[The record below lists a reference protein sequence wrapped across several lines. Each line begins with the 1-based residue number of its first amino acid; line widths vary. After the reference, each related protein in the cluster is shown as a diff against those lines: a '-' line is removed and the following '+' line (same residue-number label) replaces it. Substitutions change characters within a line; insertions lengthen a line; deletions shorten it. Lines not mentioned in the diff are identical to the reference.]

1 MTERYYGKNMKTLM
15 TFLLPIV
22 VVACASPCNAQTA
35 PRSNTTAFLIEATA
49 ATAGSLVGFSA
60 VYLTRSDCGDDLAC
74 IIKQVGAAVIAS
86 TAFYAGG
93 AYFVGKQANTNPSP
107 LGVTL
112 GAIAGA
118 GAGLF
123 IWHAVDQDL
132 EITRSNAAGIATYV
146 ISQGIVTAIGSAI
159 ARR

>member
-1 MTERYYGKNMKTLM
+1 MTTLM
-15 TFLLPIV
+15 KFVLTVIV
-22 VVACASPCNAQTA
+22 LACASPCAAQTA
-35 PRSNTTAFLIEATA
+35 PRSNTRAFLIEASA
-49 ATAGSLVGFSA
+49 ATAGSLVGFGA

-74 IIKQVGAAVIAS
+74 TIRQVGAAVIAS
-86 TAFYAGG
+86 TALSAGG
-93 AYFVGKQANTNPSP
+93 AYLAGKQANTNPSP

-118 GAGLF
+118 GAGLL